1 MDNSIVERLRE
12 EKHKKNDK
20 FNKIYDFLI
29 SQFEQDVNVLTNL
42 QAEMEKNNEEIS
54 HYMQKIN
61 DLKAENSI
69 IIKHALKYNSERE
82 DN

>member
-1 MDNSIVERLRE
+1 MNNSIVEQLRE
-12 EKHKKNDK
+12 ERYKKDNK
-20 FNKIYDFLI
+20 FSQIYDFLI
-29 SQFEQDVNVLTNL
+29 SQFEQDVNVLINL
-42 QAEMEKNNEEIS
+42 QTEMEKNNEEIS

>member
-42 QAEMEKNNEEIS
+42 
-54 HYMQKIN
+54 
-61 DLKAENSI
+61 
-69 IIKHALKYNSERE
+69 
-82 DN
+82 

>member
-1 MDNSIVERLRE
+1 MRE

-29 SQFEQDVNVLTNL
+29 SQFEQDVNVLINL
-42 QAEMEKNNEEIS
+42 QTEMEKNNEEIS

-61 DLKAENSI
+61 DLTAENSI